1 MGSGIYVSG
10 SAAYLVFLSLSL
22 FLCLLLEFLVDSLKS
37 QLVIDHGSRMG

>member
-22 FLCLLLEFLVDSLKS
+22 SLSLAGVSGRLS
-37 QLVIDHGSRMG
+37 QVSTSD